1 MQGSK
6 EQRGETGVS
15 EKSKSEQNWRRKKEK
30 EWSGRGSQRSLTR
43 GDQTDNFSHRVSHTP
58 FSPSL
63 LTFIS
68 PKLPDPPSRFPLVSP
83 FFIPAYESS
92 PRLPLPNQNY
102 SGCHCLPHSPTPVCS
117 PLPPWGKR
125 VWGGGGLQPLFH
137 AVRWRVVIRCPLK
150 TWCTYDTRETAAAR
164 FASNLQSFH
173 SVSLLHFFPLSH
185 LLFRR
190 ISYCRSLTH
199 CCIVHTPQPPPSSS
213 SFVIASLLL
222 FSLCN
227 VVRPLPKLLRV
238 TPCFWCTCMHPHSP
252 PSLCT
257 SIILSIT
264 VLLLPP
270 PLLSYS
276 VYTPLSFYLH
286 T

>member
-1 MQGSK
+1 MRK
-6 EQRGETGVS
+6 AGV
-15 EKSKSEQNWRRKKEK
+15 W
-30 EWSGRGSQRSLTR
+30 
-43 GDQTDNFSHRVSHTP
+43 
-58 FSPSL
+58 
-63 LTFIS
+63 
-68 PKLPDPPSRFPLVSP
+68 
-83 FFIPAYESS
+83 
-92 PRLPLPNQNY
+92 
-102 SGCHCLPHSPTPVCS
+102 
-117 PLPPWGKR
+117 
-125 VWGGGGLQPLFH
+125 GGGLQPLFH
-137 AVRWRVVIRCPLK
+137 AVRWQVVIRCPLK

-173 SVSLLHFFPLSH
+173 SVSRLHFFPLSH

-238 TPCFWCTCMHPHSP
+238 TPCFWCICMHPHSP